1 MSRKSK
7 GSEENGNQI
16 SFSFRMIAPAKISSL
31 LSKLPDQGGT
41 PDSFPLLASL
51 RGGSR
56 AFPDSPHYPM
66 PQSHCR
72 DKGESRLMP
81 KKAS

>member
-31 LSKLPDQGGT
+31 LSNSQIRAGPQIL
-41 PDSFPLLASL
+41 FPFWPVSGEGLVHSQI
-51 RGGSR
+51 
-56 AFPDSPHYPM
+56 PPHYPM